1 MTTKVNET
9 KSNQVKSKM
18 HVAKEIYR
26 KNKEKPHK
34 ELMKLF
40 MEKAHLTKAGS
51 STYINNIR
59 KLDKEG
65 KLYNKTISIL
75 T

>member
-9 KSNQVKSKM
+9 QINQSNQVKSKM
-18 HVAKEIYR
+18 DIAKEIYR
-26 KNKEKPHK
+26 KNKEKPRK

-40 MEKAHLTKAGS
+40 MDKAHLTKAGS

-65 KLYNKTISIL
+65 KL
-75 T
+75 